1 MAHGGP
7 DRAKTQAVF
16 PLEFTIAVI
25 AAALLFLASPVTAN
39 AAEYDVSDG
48 DRQCLSCHS
57 AQGLEKKLSNGDTL
71 SLHVGGETF
80 AKSVHRAIGCAGC
93 HSDVD
98 LKTHPGSVKNTA
110 KNAREHSIARAE
122 ICRQCHEDAFKQ
134 HEQSVHAAR
143 LSQGNLIAPVCTG
156 CHGSHSVTPK
166 TAYETCVG
174 CHAAAL
180 AAHQKWLPNASVHHE
195 VVSCAACHAPAA
207 LRMVDLRLY
216 DRSAKTWVAEKE
228 GPPQFEKL
236 ARSTDADGKGLD
248 AMELRSLLRE
258 INRNGNG
265 NGTPFSKTLR
275 GRIELRTN
283 VEAHRLSEKS
293 QAIKACDNCHREG
306 AEPFQNV
313 TVSITGADGRPT
325 RYGAQKEVLSSALS
339 VESLP
344 EFYAIGG
351 TRNKLLDI
359 LLVLAVLGG
368 AGGTMGHMTLRWLSR
383 KYMNKGAGTPARRGD
398 QGRSSPD
405 SHTDS
410 GVK

>member
-1 MAHGGP
+1 MANGRREHATA
-7 DRAKTQAVF
+7 RAN
-16 PLEFTIAVI
+16 LRMGIII
-25 AAALLFLASPVTAN
+25 AAVASGLLFPPLSVAASTV
-39 AAEYDVSDG
+39 ESLGDG
-48 DRQCLSCHS
+48 DKQCLACHS
-57 AQGLEKKLSNGDTL
+57 TEGLEKKLANGDTL
-71 SLHVGGETF
+71 SLHVRGEVF
-80 AKSVHRAIGCAGC
+80 ANSVHKAIGCAGC

-110 KNAREHSIARAE
+110 KNAREHSIARIA

-143 LSQGNLIAPVCTG
+143 VSQGNLIAPVCTG

-216 DRSAKTWVAEKE
+216 DRVARTWVSEKE
-228 GPPQFEKL
+228 GLPQFEKL
-236 ARSTDADGKGLD
+236 VRSVDAEGKGLD
-248 AMELRSLLRE
+248 PMELRNLVRE
-258 INRNGNG
+258 LNRNGNAD
-265 NGTPFSKTLR
+265 GTTVWKTLR

-283 VEAHRLSEKS
+283 VEAHRLSGKDA
-293 QAIKACDNCHREG
+293 AIKGCDNCHRAG

-313 TVSITGADGRPT
+313 TVSITGPDGRPI
-325 RYGAQKEVLSSALS
+325 RYDAQKEVLTSALS
-339 VESLP
+339 IESLP

-351 TRNKLLDI
+351 TRNKLLDV

-368 AGGTMGHMTLRWLSR
+368 AGGTIGHMTLRWLSR
-383 KYMNKGAGTPARRGD
+383 KYLKKNESAHAGPGD
-398 QGRSSPD
+398 QGRSSP
-405 SHTDS
+405 
-410 GVK
+410 GKRPGNGAK

>member
-1 MAHGGP
+1 MG
-7 DRAKTQAVF
+7 
-16 PLEFTIAVI
+16 LII
-25 AAALLFLASPVTAN
+25 AALASVLLFPALFVTAY
-39 AAEYDVSDG
+39 AAENALSEADK
-48 DRQCLSCHS
+48 QCLACHS
-57 AQGLEKKLSNGDTL
+57 TEGLEKKLANGDTL
-71 SLHVGGETF
+71 SLHVRGEVF
-80 AKSVHRAIGCAGC
+80 ANSVHKAIGCAGC
-93 HSDVD
+93 HADVD

-110 KNAREHSIARAE
+110 KNAREHSIARVA

-143 LSQGNLIAPVCTG
+143 VKEGNLIAPVCTG

-216 DRSAKTWVAEKE
+216 DRVAKVWLSEKE
-228 GPPQFEKL
+228 GQPEFEKL
-236 ARSTDADGKGLD
+236 ARSADADGKGLD
-248 AMELRSLLRE
+248 PMELRNLVRQ

-265 NGTPFSKTLR
+265 NGAPPWKTLR

-283 VEAHRLSEKS
+283 VEAHRLSGKDA
-293 QAIKACDNCHREG
+293 AIRGCDNCHRSG

-313 TVSITGADGRPT
+313 TVSITGSDGRPI
-325 RYGAQKEVLSSALS
+325 RYDAQKEVLTSALS
-339 VESLP
+339 IESLP

-351 TRNKLLDI
+351 TRSKLLDV
-359 LLVLAVLGG
+359 LLLLAVLGG
-368 AGGTMGHMTLRWLSR
+368 AGGTIGHWTLRKLSGR
-383 KYMNKGAGTPARRGD
+383 YLKKSESAHAKPGD
-398 QGRSSPD
+398 QGRPSPGNHPD
-405 SHTDS
+405 N
-410 GVK
+410 GAR